1 MKSDLHIG
9 IAGGGLLGRL
19 CAWRL
24 SLLGHRITL
33 IEAGSLERPAGACW
47 TAAGM
52 ISPLSEVVA
61 TEREVYD
68 MGLQSL
74 AIWPKWIAELETSQG
89 RNMHYRQ
96 AGSVVVAHPL
106 DEAELRQFHQDLRSK
121 LGESSEVELL
131 DASGIQRLEPDLA
144 GHFQQG
150 LYLKSEADIN
160 NRRLLGA
167 LLDELRKNGVTLR
180 EHCKAER
187 CEPYRIHHAA
197 GAEEFDLVLDTRG
210 LGAKEALPGL
220 RGVRGEVLIVETPEV
235 RLQRPVRM
243 LHPRYK
249 LYAVPKPNGQIV
261 IGATEIESEDM
272 SPISLQSCMEL
283 SSALYALNPAFAEA
297 RIVETSIN
305 CRPAL
310 MDNLPRVESSPG
322 LLRANGLHRH
332 GYLLSPVVVTE
343 VLSKISQLQR
353 DVA

>member
-1 MKSDLHIG
+1 MKSDLRIG

-24 SLLGHRITL
+24 SLQGHHISL
-33 IEAGSLERPAGACW
+33 FEASSLERPAGACW

-74 AIWPKWIAELETSQG
+74 AIWPRWIAELEASQG

-121 LGESSEVELL
+121 LGDSSDVELL

-144 GHFQQG
+144 DHFQQG

-167 LLDELRKNGVTLR
+167 LLDELRKNGANLH
-180 EHCKAER
+180 ENCKVQS
-187 CEPYRIHHAA
+187 CEPFRICHAQ
-197 GAEEFDLVLDTRG
+197 GTDEFDLVIDTRG
-210 LGAKEALPGL
+210 LGAKDVFPGL
-220 RGVRGEVLIVETPEV
+220 RGVRGEVLIVATDEIK
-235 RLQRPVRM
+235 LNRPVRM
-243 LHPRYK
+243 MHPRYK

-272 SPISLQSCMEL
+272 SPISLQSSMEL

-297 RIVETSIN
+297 RIVETSVN

-310 MDNLPRVESSPG
+310 MNNLPYVESQAG

-332 GYLLSPVVVTE
+332 GYLLSPVVVSD
-343 VLSKISQLQR
+343 VLSKINQLNQN
-353 DVA
+353 VA

>member
-1 MKSDLHIG
+1 MKSNLHIG

-24 SLLGHRITL
+24 SLLGHQVSL
-33 IEAGSLERPAGACW
+33 FEAGSLERPAGACW

-89 RNMHYRQ
+89 RHMHYRQ

-106 DEAELRQFHQDLRSK
+106 DEAELHQFQQDLHSK
-121 LGESSEVELL
+121 LGDSAEVELL
-131 DASGIQRLEPDLA
+131 NASGIQRLEPDLA
-144 GHFQQG
+144 DHFQQG
-150 LYLKSEADIN
+150 LFLKTEADIN
-160 NRRLLGA
+160 NRRLITA
-167 LLDELRKNGVTLR
+167 LLDELRKNGVRLI
-180 EHCKAER
+180 EHCKAEA
-187 CEPYRIHHAA
+187 CEPFMIRHAL
-197 GAEEFDLVLDTRG
+197 GSEEFDLVLDTRG
-210 LGAKEALPGL
+210 LGAKDVIPGL
-220 RGVRGEVLIVETPEV
+220 RGVRGEVLIVTSDEIK
-235 RLQRPVRM
+235 LNRPIRM
-243 LHPRYK
+243 MHPRYK

-272 SPISLQSCMEL
+272 SSISLQSSMEL

-297 RIVETSIN
+297 RIVETSVN
-305 CRPAL
+305 CRPA
-310 MDNLPRVESSPG
+310 MMNNLPCVEASQG
-322 LLRANGLHRH
+322 LIRANGLHRH

-343 VLSKISQLQR
+343 VLSKINKLQQ